1 MGGSGPAG
9 RRRGLAATVG
19 VALLASACTT
29 STAATPAATP
39 AARVAPAGTTSVAPS
54 PEPTVAALEVGL
66 TRVKGF
72 AVKGKARPQHLRGPA
87 RGVRDAVARLYT
99 AAFVNPASWEDGFS
113 EALREFRGPARR
125 QARGDIDQL
134 SVGRA
139 AAVLSEVRP
148 DRARLRVDVLLGRG
162 RNSLAAVARMDFAA
176 TGLSTDGVET
186 PIRHRAQYL
195 LRRFDGR
202 WQVVAYRVKKRLV
215 PERVP
220 GVPAG
225 GTLYVLAIGS
235 DARPGQAVAR
245 ARADSLHIIGVNLRR
260 RKASIVGIPR
270 DSYVPIPGRGTQKIN
285 AALFHGGPDLV
296 VRTVE
301 QLTGIRMDGYLLT
314 GFEGF
319 RRMVTR
325 IGGVTLRIPY
335 RMSDAASGAYFQP
348 GPKRLKGRGALAFSR
363 NRHDAPGGDFARS
376 LNQGSVMLAALRE
389 LRRDVAG
396 NPAALFRWVAIAA
409 QHLHTDLGPL
419 EQVELLIAA
428 LTIEPRKVRNR
439 VVSGG
444 GGFAGGASVV
454 FLGGGARAMFQDL
467 RRDGVLGG

>member
-1 MGGSGPAG
+1 MSRWTG
-9 RRRGLAATVG
+9 RPRWRRGAAAVLAA
-19 VALLASACTT
+19 ASLASACTG
-29 STAATPAATP
+29 SPTAEPGAGPPAWPSPSATPDP
-39 AARVAPAGTTSVAPS
+39 AVP
-54 PEPTVAALEVGL
+54 ALEVDVA
-66 TRVKGF
+66 RIRGF
-72 AVKGKARPQHLRGPA
+72 AVKGRARPRHLRGPA
-87 RGVRDAVARLYT
+87 RAVADTVDRLYT
-99 AAFVNPASWEDGFS
+99 AAFVDPRSWEGGFGA
-113 EALREFRGPARR
+113 ALREFRGPARDR
-125 QARGDIDQL
+125 ARKDIDQL
-134 SVGRA
+134 TVGRA

-148 DRARLRVDVLLGRG
+148 DRARLRVDLLLGRG

-202 WQVVAYRVKKRLV
+202 WHVVAYRVKKRLV

-225 GTLYVLAIGS
+225 GTLYVLVIGS

-325 IGGVTLRIPY
+325 IGGVALRIPY